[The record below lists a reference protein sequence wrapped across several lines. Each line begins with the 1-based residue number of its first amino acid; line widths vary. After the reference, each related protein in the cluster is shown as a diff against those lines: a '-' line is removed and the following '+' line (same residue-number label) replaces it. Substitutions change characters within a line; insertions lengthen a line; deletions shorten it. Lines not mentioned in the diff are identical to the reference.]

1 MNILGKRIA
10 YRRKQLGLSQEELAF
25 KLRTNQR
32 QVSRYEN
39 DQNDPTAKVL
49 LAIAEALE
57 TTPAWLLGFDDDP
70 ESPHLSDD
78 ERELIER
85 YRAKDR
91 EQREK
96 LLEIAKIL

>member
-1 MNILGKRIA
+1 MNLLGKRIA
-10 YRRKQLGLSQEELAF
+10 ERRKQMGLSQEELAHRL
-25 KLRTNQR
+25 KTNQK

-39 DQNDPTAKVL
+39 AQNDPTVNVL
-49 LAIAEALE
+49 LAIAEALH

-70 ESPHLSDD
+70 ESPDLSAD

-85 YRAKDR
+85 YRSKDR
-91 EQREK
+91 EHQEK